1 MYGGATCTV
10 QSEPFLLTL
19 NISRCSRFVKNDKA
33 AFCRRKE
40 RMPMNLSTVASTC
53 SEITVIL
60 AALAMLIKPIRNK
73 LLGLDKLTDALK
85 C

>member
-1 MYGGATCTV
+1 M
-10 QSEPFLLTL
+10 
-19 NISRCSRFVKNDKA
+19 SRAGDSPRSIL
-33 AFCRRKE
+33 RKE

-73 LLGLDKLTDALK
+73 LVGQYFEEVS
-85 C
+85 